1 MRTRTVARDN
11 RTGRFAKAEER
22 DEVTVE
28 EVRITP
34 HETTVARGRRGRFIK
49 RDTARRHPDR
59 TTVEKIE
66 RGKEAEVTE

>member
-1 MRTRTVARDN
+1 MRTRPVARDK
-11 RTGRFAKAEER
+11 RTGRFTKAAER
-22 DEVTVE
+22 DEVAVE

-34 HETTVARGRRGRFIK
+34 HEATVARGRRGRFIK

-66 RGKEAEVTE
+66 RGKPAEAPE